1 MRPRGFE
8 SPLVHLLGLVYDA
21 CCLLAFVVLL
31 GAGMVYASWEC
42 QETNPGKLASL
53 PALGLVVF
61 GNPLMGC
68 SSLNFVVD
76 SCR

>member
-8 SPLVHLLGLVYDA
+8 SPSFTCLGWCMMPVA
-21 CCLLAFVVLL
+21 CLRSWFCL

-53 PALGLVVF
+53 LALGLVIL
-61 GNPLMGC
+61 GDPLMGC
-68 SSLNFVVD
+68 LSLNL
-76 SCR
+76 S

>member
-1 MRPRGFE
+1 MGLNPP
-8 SPLVHLLGLVYDA
+8 SSTCLGWCMMPVA
-21 CCLLAFVVLL
+21 CLRSWFCL

-53 PALGLVVF
+53 PALGLVVSF
-61 GNPLMGC
+61 GDPLMGRL
-68 SSLNFVVD
+68 SLNIVVD